1 MTAKPHAAMRKK
13 LLTYALSLPE
23 AEEHHPWG
31 ENVAKVKGRIF
42 FFGGRAETDFVAGLK
57 LPLSRSAALKLPGA
71 EPMGYGMGA
80 HDWVTIWG
88 SAAPHVD
95 LDLLRVWIRES
106 YGAVAP
112 KRLAVQLSADARAR
126 SPVARKLGAALGS
139 QSAQGPRATRRGASP
154 REH

>member
-1 MTAKPHAAMRKK
+1 MAATPHAALRKK

-31 ENVAKVKGRIF
+31 ENVAKAGGKIF
-42 FFGGRAETDFVAGLK
+42 FFGGRPENDFVAGLK

-88 SAAPHVD
+88 AAASHVD
-95 LDLLRVWIRES
+95 IDLLRVWIRES

-112 KRLAVQLSADARAR
+112 KRLVVQLT
-126 SPVARKLGAALGS
+126 GAAPVVS
-139 QSAQGPRATRRGASP
+139 RTRRTAASRNRDVP
-154 REH
+154 GKLRG